1 MDPEVPFRVDQTF
14 SLGSDFKVAGDTYAD
29 HNNFV
34 IRINNSKY
42 FVEEEIAKA
51 KECGKPLP
59 SDLLKYVQLTCS
71 RGGKLKKKKT
81 TLLDTYDDDDF
92 QAPKVKKTR
101 NRKSENC
108 GCAWAVSASWDFG
121 IALFRLVS
129 VHLEHTNGCNPNP
142 AQQRVMLRKK
152 NKGED

>member
-71 RGGKLKKKKT
+71 RGGKLK
-81 TLLDTYDDDDF
+81 
-92 QAPKVKKTR
+92 R
-101 NRKSENC
+101 RRKQHY
-108 GCAWAVSASWDFG
+108 W
-121 IALFRLVS
+121 IHTMMMTFRLQKLKK
-129 VHLEHTNGCNPNP
+129 LETEN
-142 AQQRVMLRKK
+142 QRIVGVL
-152 NKGED
+152 GLSQPHGTLA

>member
-81 TLLDTYDDDDF
+81 TLLDTYDGDDF
-92 QAPKVKKTR
+92 QAPKVKKKTR

-108 GCAWAVSASWDFG
+108 ECAWAVSASWDFDRS
-121 IALFRLVS
+121 LFKIIS
-129 VHLEHTNGCNPNP
+129 VHLEHTNPCNPV
-142 AQQRVMLRKK
+142 QQQVI
-152 NKGED
+152 

>member
-1 MDPEVPFRVDQTF
+1 MGFV
-14 SLGSDFKVAGDTYAD
+14 SDVSVLRRWIQKSRSELIRHSPGDTYAD

-34 IRINNSKY
+34 IRSNNSKY

-59 SDLLKYVQLTCS
+59 SDLLKYVQLTYS

-92 QAPKVKKTR
+92 QAPKVKK
-101 NRKSENC
+101 N
-108 GCAWAVSASWDFG
+108 
-121 IALFRLVS
+121 
-129 VHLEHTNGCNPNP
+129 
-142 AQQRVMLRKK
+142 
-152 NKGED
+152 